1 MSHAAQAAQDINFF
15 NLILKFYIIYY
26 TYIKSQLYLHFLF
39 VYKNSNDKLLFR
51 KDNKII
57 YETKFFRSIKMRVK
71 LLLSDHPNIAN
82 YHNILIMLKR
92 II

>member
-1 MSHAAQAAQDINFF
+1 MSPAAQDINFF

-26 TYIKSQLYLHFLF
+26 TYIKNQLYLHFLF
-39 VYKNSNDKLLFR
+39 LYKNSNDKLLLR
-51 KDNKII
+51 KNNKII
-57 YETKFFRSIKMRVK
+57 YEIKIFRSIKMCVK
-71 LLLSDHPNIAN
+71 LSLSDHQNIAN

>member
-1 MSHAAQAAQDINFF
+1 MNAAYSTTHQLFLFNFK
-15 NLILKFYIIYY
+15 ILHN

-39 VYKNSNDKLLFR
+39 VYKNSSDKFLFR
-51 KDNKII
+51 KNNNII
-57 YETKFFRSIKMRVK
+57 YETNFFRSITMHVK
-71 LLLSDHPNIAN
+71 LSLSDHQNIAN